1 MSTRS
6 IICKKNS
13 DGTYTGIYCHW
24 DGYVGNNGRILNDN
38 YTTEESIDRLLA
50 LGDLS
55 SLGKTPEDPGD
66 LWERERRTLR
76 TVPLSRDDPE
86 YVEYWNLMDEYCK
99 SYRSR
104 GETGIDARTYKN
116 LRDVR
121 KYGEAYT
128 YVWDDKHG
136 WRVTSY
142 DYPKWTSVA
151 RILRRIDKE
160 ANAGRNAK

>member
-24 DGYVGNNGRILNDN
+24 DGYVENNGRILNDN

-66 LWERERRTLR
+66 LWERERRAFC

-104 GETGIDARTYKN
+104 GETGIDAGRT
-116 LRDVR
+116 RTCATCESTAR
-121 KYGEAYT
+121 HTPMSGT
-128 YVWDDKHG
+128 
-136 WRVTSY
+136 TST
-142 DYPKWTSVA
+142 DGGSPATTIRS
-151 RILRRIDKE
+151 
-160 ANAGRNAK
+160 GRA